1 MIKKILSFLGL
12 ALCLVACGD
21 DGLSPEEI
29 KEQEFREG
37 IVGTW
42 VYNHPEIG
50 AWEEWICTSSGKI
63 YVSYITGFNMEEI
76 QLEKK
81 SGNYTITGEKLSA
94 VLDGSTNDY
103 VLSSVNEYE
112 MTCVSVV
119 LGRTFTYSRQYDEVT
134 LNRGETMVIDSDNLV
149 SANQNI
155 YSLKSHNPTIATVDS
170 SGKVT
175 AEEPGYTYID
185 VVTGSGTCVLRVNV
199 KDGNNLFPDYSDA
212 LAMNTQQ
219 VKERWGNDFYYE
231 KADGI
236 AYLINNDYVT
246 NVLFFT
252 DENKDVNLIWLLLN
266 KVQTEKEARKNAI
279 HTCLSTQYTYLGT
292 SEEGIM
298 TYCNFFGE
306 DNLPFYIHYSPDEE
320 TVAYVKASLDLWRD
334 YSLDFGKTASQLKS
348 EYGEPA
354 MVDEGGSLYYWETND
369 YVSYRAYVLNETT
382 QKVSQ
387 VYAMLKEGFDGQAV
401 LDELQRKYI
410 YYEKGSD
417 PSVDFFA
424 FKNEEETVGVIYNYP
439 ESYLAYVDLTVV
451 ASRNANGW
459 CPSAKEYIHKVG
471 TLHKK

>member
-42 VYNHPEIG
+42 VYNHPEMG

-185 VVTGSGTCVLRVNV
+185 VVTGSGTCALRVNV

-306 DNLPFYIHYSPDEE
+306 DNLPFYIHYSLDEE
-320 TVAYVKASLDLWRD
+320 IVAYVKASLDLWKN
-334 YSLDFGKTASQLKS
+334 YELDLGKTAAQLKLD
-348 EYGEPA
+348 YGEPYY
-354 MVDEGGSLYYWETND
+354 VDEKGRLYYGESND
-369 YVSYRAYVLNETT
+369 YIGTSVYVLSDTT
-382 QKVSQ
+382 HKVYS
-387 VYAMLKEGFDGQAV
+387 VVAFLYEGFDEQV
-401 LDELQRKYI
+401 ILDELSRKYV
-410 YYEKGSD
+410 YYEKGSS
-417 PSVDFFA
+417 PSDKFYA
-424 FKNEEETVGVIYNYP
+424 FTDEGWTVGVIFDAAKGYI
-439 ESYLAYVDLTVV
+439 SYEDISGVS
-451 ASRNANGW
+451 SRNANGW
-459 CPSAKEYIHKVG
+459 CPSAKEYIRKV
-471 TLHKK
+471 TLHRK